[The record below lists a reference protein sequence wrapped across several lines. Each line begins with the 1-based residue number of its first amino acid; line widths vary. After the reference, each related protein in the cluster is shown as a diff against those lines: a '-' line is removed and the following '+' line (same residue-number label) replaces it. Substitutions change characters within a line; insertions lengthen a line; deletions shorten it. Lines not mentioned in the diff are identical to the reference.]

1 MANQGKRMVKENLIA
16 QIGQGGGGGSEY
28 TAGNGINITEDV
40 ISVDTNTI
48 ATKAELGS
56 FAESFGGEL
65 NNILNTGTSVVQR
78 AKNDE
83 NGNEIDTTYATKA
96 ELNTVAA
103 RTATLYSY
111 MQRPIDVYNELV
123 AKEPSTTNQ
132 DAVNEW
138 LKRMPTFIST
148 NINATGLVTL
158 QNMGFKNIIQI
169 QPGAEYDIQG
179 YFSIIFEGVTN
190 TEPYAMQTC
199 MADRVGN
206 NKTNLWNKAVGTRVQ
221 HTIVIGST
229 QIEFQNCRFREAN
242 NTMQSYTNLFNN
254 NIGFV
259 QQMGVNAQTDAMLGM
274 SNDMV
279 SHMGREAESI
289 AISVQGGI
297 MDNNQFNT
305 QLKAPTA
312 DGTYVLK
319 VTVANGVPTFAWVL
333 EA

>member
-16 QIGQGGGGGSEY
+16 QIGQGGGGSEY

-111 MQRPIDVYNELV
+111 MERPIDVYNELV
-123 AKEPSTTNQ
+123 ATDPETTNQ

-148 NINATGLVTL
+148 NINATGMVTL

-179 YFSIIFEGVTN
+179 YFNIIIEGVTN
-190 TEPYAMQTC
+190 TEPFAMQTY
-199 MADRVGN
+199 MADRVGGSS
-206 NKTNLWNKAVGTRVQ
+206 TNLWNKAVGTRIQ
-221 HTIVIGST
+221 HTVVIGSN
-229 QIEFQNCRFREAN
+229 QIEFENCRFRET
-242 NTMQSYTNLFNN
+242 NTTMDSYTNLFNVG
-254 NIGFV
+254 IGRI

-274 SNDMV
+274 SNAMI
-279 SHMGREAESI
+279 SYMGREAETVG
-289 AISVQGGI
+289 ISVQGGI
-297 MDNNQFNT
+297 SDNNQFNA

-319 VTVANGVPTFAWVL
+319 VTVTSGVPTFAWVL
-333 EA
+333 EV